1 MIGDVTPTFFATP
14 AAWRRWLEQNQANET
29 SIVVG
34 FYKTSTGRQSI
45 TWPESVDA
53 ALCFG
58 WIDGVRKRI
67 DDESYLIR
75 FTPRKK
81 GSIWSAVN
89 IKRVG
94 VLTEEGAMAPA
105 GVRAFAARTENKSR
119 IYAYEQRDVATL
131 THEEDTHF
139 RSHPIAWEYYS
150 TRAPSYRQ
158 RTLWWIVCA
167 KQATTRASRLEKL
180 IVTSAEQRTL

>member
-1 MIGDVTPTFFATP
+1 MIGDVTPTFFAKP
-14 AAWRRWLEQNQANET
+14 AAWRRWLEQNHAKET
-29 SIVVG
+29 SIVIG
-34 FYKTSTGRQSI
+34 FYKTSTERRSI

-58 WIDGVRKRI
+58 WIDGVHKRI
-67 DDESYLIR
+67 
-75 FTPRKK
+75 
-81 GSIWSAVN
+81 
-89 IKRVG
+89 
-94 VLTEEGAMAPA
+94 
-105 GVRAFAARTENKSR
+105 ENKSR
-119 IYAYEQRDVATL
+119 IYAYEQCDVATL

-139 RSHPIAWEYYS
+139 RSHPIAWKYYS